1 MATQILD
8 TDCLLSLYRTMQVI
22 RQTEEQL
29 VRLHQRGLIHGACHT
44 YVGEEAIAA
53 GVCAHLRSD
62 DVVFSTHRGHGH
74 ALAKGLAPEALIAEL
89 LGRATGCSRGRGGS
103 MHLFSPEIGLMGTSG
118 IVGPC
123 ILQAAGA
130 GYSFRLLRRE
140 NVAVAFFGDGAVN
153 NGAFHEGLNLA
164 SIWKL
169 PVLFVCENNEF
180 ATEVPFKE
188 ASGIPDVGRRAANYG
203 LHGVEVDGN
212 DALAVY
218 EAARDAVARARAG
231 EGATLIECKTYRTRP
246 HAEGMGDYTYRTR
259 EEVAAWKA
267 RCPIARL
274 REESDHGELTASFAA
289 VDAEVSELVAAA
301 SRAAEAAPWPD
312 PATATAHVYCERPQ
326 SSGATAGLSSSAKT
340 GDRQGASATDSA
352 PPLGTREIT
361 YVEATHEALAEA
373 MEHDRRIFVLG
384 EGIGVRGGNFR
395 TTAGLFERFGAERLR
410 DTPISERGFTGLAG
424 GAAMTGTRPIVDFM
438 FVDFLNDAF
447 GEVINQI
454 AKMQYMSSGRIKMPI
469 LLRGCIGVGHSAAT
483 HHSSLLHSVYS
494 HIPGLRVVLAA
505 TPYDAKGLFARAL
518 RSEDPVLF
526 LEHRELMAVKGPV
539 PEGWYE
545 IEFGRAAVA
554 REGTDAT
561 VVALAQMRHRALAA
575 AESLAA
581 EGVSIEVV
589 DPRTVSPLDIDT
601 ILESVAKTGRLL
613 VVDEAYG
620 PCSVAAEIAARVADA
635 GFDELDA
642 PIRRLQGSFCPTPY
656 SPPLEKVM
664 IPQIDDIRRA
674 IIELLAE

>member
-44 YVGEEAIAA
+44 YVGQEAIAA
-53 GVCAHLRSD
+53 GVCAHLRTD

-89 LGRATGCSRGRGGS
+89 LGRETGCSRGRGGS

-130 GYSFRLLRRE
+130 GYSFRLMRRD
-140 NVAVAFFGDGAVN
+140 NVGVAFFGDGAVN

-169 PVLFVCENNEF
+169 PVLFICENNQF
-180 ATEVPFKE
+180 ATEVPFSQS
-188 ASGIPDVGRRAANYG
+188 SGIPDVGRRAANYG

-259 EEVAAWKA
+259 EDVAAWRA

-274 REESDHGELTASFAA
+274 REEADNAELAASFAA

-301 SRAAEAAPWPD
+301 SRAAESAPWPD
-312 PATATAHVYCERPQ
+312 PATATQHVYCERAND
-326 SSGATAGLSSSAKT
+326 SSCATATSMTSA
-340 GDRQGASATDSA
+340 A
-352 PPLGTREIT
+352 PPPGTREIT
-361 YVEATHEALAEA
+361 YVDATLEALAHA
-373 MEHDRRIFVLG
+373 MEHDKRIFVLG
-384 EGIGVRGGNFR
+384 EGIGIRGGNFR

-454 AKMQYMSSGRIKMPI
+454 AKMQYMSSGRIRMPI
-469 LLRGCIGVGHSAAT
+469 VLRGCIGVGHSAAT
-483 HHSSLLHSVYS
+483 HHSSLLQSVYS
-494 HIPGLRVVLAA
+494 HIPGLRVVLPA

-518 RSEDPVLF
+518 KSEDPVLF

-545 IEFGRAAVA
+545 IEFGRAAIA

-561 VVALAQMRHRALAA
+561 VVALAQMRARALAA

-581 EGVSIEVV
+581 EGISIEVI
-589 DPRTVSPLDIDT
+589 DPRTVSPLDVDT
-601 ILESVAKTGRLL
+601 VLKSVAKTGRLL

-620 PCSVAAEIAARVADA
+620 PCSVAAEIAARVADE

-642 PIRRLQGSFCPTPY
+642 PIRRLQGAFCPTPY

-664 IPQIDDIRRA
+664 IPQTDDIRCA
-674 IIELLAE
+674 IVELLAE